1 MSESTTPPTQKEI
14 DDYEYKVAELR
25 IDRENRDVIGIV
37 FSEVDNLDGFCVWV
51 PVSELRRM
59 VKEGVLKEWAED
71 RVAERKNRLKQDKQK
86 EKEVETA
93 KSNIKDIES
102 LIKALRFKGVRSGGR
117 GAT

>member
-1 MSESTTPPTQKEI
+1 MSESTTTPTQKDI

-25 IDRENRDVIGIV
+25 IDRENKDVIGIV

-59 VKEGVLKEWAED
+59 IKEGVLREWAED
-71 RVAERKNRLKQDKQK
+71 RVAERKNQLKQDKQK
-86 EKEVETA
+86 EKEVETV

>member
-14 DDYEYKVAELR
+14 DDYEYKVDELR

-59 VKEGVLKEWAED
+59 IKEGVLREWAED
-71 RVAERKNRLKQDKQK
+71 RVAERKNLLKQDKQK
-86 EKEVETA
+86 EKEVETVR
-93 KSNIKDIES
+93 SNIKDIES